1 MTVALTILTALAT
14 IYFASVRTEHPS
26 SSARSND
33 PRNPTTAAAQSPL
46 ELDWET
52 TANEINTLST
62 DVEIRLRSPRE
73 REAFAE
79 ELLEAIARLAAKYH
93 DETHPDGRTYRVVV
107 AAHPIRPTKRKP

>member
-1 MTVALTILTALAT
+1 MG
-14 IYFASVRTEHPS
+14 E
-26 SSARSND
+26 
-33 PRNPTTAAAQSPL
+33 AQAIAEKAGKPL
-46 ELDWET
+46 P
-52 TANEINTLST
+52 TLST

-107 AAHPIRPTKRKP
+107 GAHPIRPSKRKP